1 MGDAS
6 PPFTVKVTD
15 EQIADFCRAARYENL
30 VYTNQPAARETG
42 LPGIIAPP
50 AMLFAYA
57 PARLPALIAAQG
69 CAAPIYP
76 IYPTDTTATT
86 HLAHGEPTRTVRGE
100 PAPPVRG
107 EPVEPPPTNIQIC
120 FQGTMVTPEDTI
132 TSQTRL
138 ADKYQQGAERFL
150 TFRVTAQNQRGELV
164 ADYDVTYLWE
174 RVGEG

>member
-6 PPFTVKVTD
+6 PPFTVEVTD
-15 EQIADFCRAARYENL
+15 EQIADFCRVARYENL

-69 CAAPIYP
+69 YVPMASA
-76 IYPTDTTATT
+76 
-86 HLAHGEPTRTVRGE
+86 
-100 PAPPVRG
+100 RG
-107 EPVEPPPTNIQIC
+107 EPVEPPPTNIQIR

-132 TSQTRL
+132 TSQTVL
-138 ADKYQQGAERFL
+138 ADKYEQGEERFL
-150 TFRVTAQNQRGELV
+150 TFRVTAHNQRGELV
-164 ADYDVTYLWE
+164 GDYDVTYCWE
-174 RVGEG
+174 KVGLQG